1 MGPGRPLKLP
11 VVRALRLQLLGSG
24 RHRDGVHN
32 RPLRTGEDNFLVTV
46 SESLWS
52 PIKISLAAGE
62 VLLLRSAED
71 AITDRADSVR
81 ARHCASMLK
90 MKLPFSRSGV

>member
-1 MGPGRPLKLP
+1 MEPAAAATVTACTTGPG
-11 VVRALRLQLLGSG
+11 
-24 RHRDGVHN
+24 
-32 RPLRTGEDNFLVTV
+32 PLRTGEDNFLVTV

-52 PIKISLAAGE
+52 PIRISLAAGE